1 MLKGEWA
8 SCKWL
13 DGEKAYSEL
22 THNPYQTL
30 YGHQDSI
37 ICLDF
42 DHAGGSLVSSSYDAT
57 CRVWDLASQ
66 KCIGTLSGHTGIV
79 RCLQVRDNNH
89 VYTGSDDFT
98 IRNWDLSLIPPARS
112 QSPSVM
118 STASSPAQSPKL
130 DPQTHGDIV
139 PSITECC
146 IDTLE
151 GHSGPVTA
159 IYADDNHLVSGAFLM
174 DGIMVSE
181 LTLFSCRYLDLP
193 IKP

>member
-1 MLKGEWA
+1 
-8 SCKWL
+8 
-13 DGEKAYSEL
+13 
-22 THNPYQTL
+22 
-30 YGHQDSI
+30 
-37 ICLDF
+37 
-42 DHAGGSLVSSSYDAT
+42 VSSSYDNT
-57 CRVWDLASQ
+57 CRVWDLMSQ
-66 KCIGTLSGHTGIV
+66 KCIGTLSGHSGIV

-118 STASSPAQSPKL
+118 SSASSPSQSPKL
-130 DPQTHGDIV
+130 DPQAHHDIV

-159 IYADDNHLVSGAFLM
+159 IYADDNHLVSDAFLI
-174 DGIMVSE
+174 DGSMI
-181 LTLFSCRYLDLP
+181 FSIDACFVIGIWICRQNYEAMGSGDRP
-193 IKP
+193 VCYDS